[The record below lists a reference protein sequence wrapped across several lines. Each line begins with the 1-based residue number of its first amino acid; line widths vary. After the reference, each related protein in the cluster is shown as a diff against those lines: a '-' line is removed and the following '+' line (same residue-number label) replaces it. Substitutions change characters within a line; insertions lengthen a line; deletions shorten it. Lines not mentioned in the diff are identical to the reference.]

1 MAGADDVN
9 STLQGIVRNLGQL
22 AQIANAP
29 GYTLSTATSPKATIV
44 TTLSTASMQVIAAST
59 VRRAMT
65 FFNSNPSGQNI
76 WVVPANV
83 SAVIN
88 QGIPIAAGSSYA
100 TPASVDNNAA
110 WNAIAATGSTNVL
123 TIIEFF

>member
-1 MAGADDVN
+1 MSGADDVN
-9 STLQGIVRNLGQL
+9 STLKGIVTNLGVLAQL
-22 AQIANAP
+22 ASAP

-44 TTLSTASMQVIAAST
+44 TTLSTSSLQVIAAST
-59 VRRAMT
+59 TRRAMT
-65 FFNSNPSGQNI
+65 FFNPNPSGNNI

-88 QGIPIAAGSSYA
+88 QGILIVPGGDFP